1 MSLIDNYKLIRSK
14 INALSSKVTLV
25 AVSKTFSLNHVKPLI
40 DFGHLDYGENKVQE
54 ATQKWT
60 DLITLRKDLKLH
72 MVGNVQSNKAEQ
84 VVQIFSYVHSLD
96 SEKLADKFSTTQS
109 KFNKQLKYFIQVNI
123 GNEIQKK
130 GLDISLVPQFV
141 NYCQKELK
149 LNILG
154 LMCIPPINAAPDV
167 FFSKL
172 RDLNDSFNFKDLSM
186 GMSSDFETAIKYGAN
201 YVRIGSSLFGERAK
215 QF

>member
-1 MSLIDNYKLIRSK
+1 MSLIDNYNLIQSK

-25 AVSKTFSLNHVKPLI
+25 AVSKTFSLNHIKPLI

-54 ATQKWT
+54 AVQKWT
-60 DLITLRKDLKLH
+60 DLLLLRNDLKLH
-72 MVGNVQSNKAEQ
+72 MVGNVQTNKVEQ
-84 VVQIFSYVHSLD
+84 VVKVFSYVHSLD
-96 SEKLADKFSTTQS
+96 SEKLADKFSAFQS

-123 GNEIQKK
+123 GNESQKK
-130 GLDISLVPQFV
+130 GIDISSVLEFV
-141 NYCQKELK
+141 KYCQKNLN

-154 LMCIPPINAAPDV
+154 LMCIPPVNSSPEI

-172 RDLNDSFNFKDLSM
+172 RELNDSFNFKDLSM

-201 YVRIGSSLFGERAK
+201 YVRIGSSLFGDRTK
-215 QF
+215 

>member
-1 MSLIDNYKLIRSK
+1 MSLIDNYKLIRDK
-14 INALSSKVTLV
+14 INALSSGVTLV
-25 AVSKTFSLNHVKPLI
+25 AVFKTFSLNHIKPLI
-40 DFGHLDYGENKVQE
+40 NFGHLDYGENKVQE
-54 ATQKWT
+54 AAEKWA
-60 DLITLRKDLKLH
+60 DLIALKKNLKLH

-84 VVQIFSYVHSLD
+84 VVKIFSYVHSLD
-96 SEKLADKFSTTQS
+96 SEKLADKFSVIQS
-109 KFNKQLKYFIQVNI
+109 MFNKQLKYFIQVNI
-123 GNEIQKK
+123 GSESQKK
-130 GLDISLVPQFV
+130 GIGISLVPQFV
-141 NYCQKELK
+141 NYCQNELK

-154 LMCIPPINAAPDV
+154 LMCIPPISASPDS

-172 RDLNDSFNFKDLSM
+172 RDLNQSFNFKDLSM

>member
-1 MSLIDNYKLIRSK
+1 MSLIDNYKLIRDK
-14 INALSSKVTLV
+14 INALSAGVKLV
-25 AVSKTFSLNHVKPLI
+25 AVSKTFSLDHIKPLI

-60 DLITLRKDLKLH
+60 DLIALRKDLKLH
-72 MVGNVQSNKAEQ
+72 MVGNVQSNKVEE

-96 SEKLADKFSTTQS
+96 SEKLASKFSTIQS

-123 GNEIQKK
+123 GSESQKK
-130 GLDISLVPQFV
+130 GIEISLVPQFV

-154 LMCIPPINAAPDV
+154 LMCIPPISISPDS

-172 RDLNDSFNFKDLSM
+172 RDLNESLNFKDLSM

-201 YVRIGSSLFGERAK
+201 YVRIGSSLFGDRAK
-215 QF
+215 

>member
-25 AVSKTFSLNHVKPLI
+25 AVSKTFPLNHIKPLI

-54 ATQKWT
+54 AIQKWT
-60 DLITLRKDLKLH
+60 DLLILRNDLKLH
-72 MVGNVQSNKAEQ
+72 MVGNVQTNKVEQ
-84 VVQIFSYVHSLD
+84 VVKIFSYVHSLD
-96 SEKLADKFSTTQS
+96 SEKLADKFSSFQS

-123 GNEIQKK
+123 GNESQKK
-130 GLDISLVPQFV
+130 GIEISSVPQFIK
-141 NYCQKELK
+141 YCQKNLN

-154 LMCIPPINAAPDV
+154 LMCIPPVNSSPEI

-172 RDLNDSFNFKDLSM
+172 RELNDSFNFTDLSM

-201 YVRIGSSLFGERAK
+201 YVRIGSSLFGDRTK
-215 QF
+215 

>member
-25 AVSKTFSLNHVKPLI
+25 AVSKTFSLNHIKPLI

-54 ATQKWT
+54 AVQKWT
-60 DLITLRKDLKLH
+60 DLLILRNDLKLH
-72 MVGNVQSNKAEQ
+72 MVGNVQTNKVEQ
-84 VVQIFSYVHSLD
+84 VVKIFSYVHSLD
-96 SEKLADKFSTTQS
+96 SEKLADKFSAFQS
-109 KFNKQLKYFIQVNI
+109 KLNKQLKYFIQVNI
-123 GNEIQKK
+123 GNESQKK
-130 GLDISLVPQFV
+130 GIDVSSVPEFV
-141 NYCQKELK
+141 KYCQKNLN

-154 LMCIPPINAAPDV
+154 LMCIPPVNSSPDI

-172 RDLNDSFNFKDLSM
+172 RELNDSFNFKDLSM

-201 YVRIGSSLFGERAK
+201 YVRIGSSLFGDRTK
-215 QF
+215 

>member
-25 AVSKTFSLNHVKPLI
+25 AVSKTFPLNHIKPLI

-54 ATQKWT
+54 AVQKWT
-60 DLITLRKDLKLH
+60 DLLILRNDLKLH
-72 MVGNVQSNKAEQ
+72 MVGNVQTNKVEQ
-84 VVQIFSYVHSLD
+84 VVKIFSYVHSLD
-96 SEKLADKFSTTQS
+96 SEKLADKFSSFQS

-123 GNEIQKK
+123 GNESQKK
-130 GLDISLVPQFV
+130 GINISSVPEFV
-141 NYCQKELK
+141 KYCQKNLN

-154 LMCIPPINAAPDV
+154 LMCIPPVNSSPEI

-172 RDLNDSFNFKDLSM
+172 RELNDSFNFKDLSM
-186 GMSSDFETAIKYGAN
+186 GMSSDFEMAIKYGAN
-201 YVRIGSSLFGERAK
+201 YVRIGSLLFGDRTK
-215 QF
+215 

>member
-1 MSLIDNYKLIRSK
+1 MSLIHNYKLIQKK
-14 INALSSKVTLV
+14 INELSNKVTLV
-25 AVSKTFSLNHVKPLI
+25 AVSKTFSLNHIKPLI

-54 ATQKWT
+54 AFQKWT
-60 DLITLRKDLKLH
+60 DILISRKDLKLH
-72 MVGNVQSNKAEQ
+72 MVGNVQSNKAEE

-96 SEKLADKFSTTQS
+96 SEKLASKFSTIQA

-123 GNEIQKK
+123 GSESQKK
-130 GLDISLVPQFV
+130 GIEISLVPQFV

-154 LMCIPPINAAPDV
+154 LMCIPPISNSPD
-167 FFSKL
+167 FFFFKL

-186 GMSSDFETAIKYGAN
+186 GMSSDFESAIKFGAN
-201 YVRIGSSLFGERAK
+201 YVRIGSSLFGERVK
-215 QF
+215 